1 MTNGQKEIDLQEL
14 YLKYTEDTEAP
25 TVFHRWSFLAGI
37 SALIGR
43 KCWLPFGEGRIFPN
57 LYCMMIGNPGTR
69 KSSAIKPVKKL
80 LAEVGYRTF
89 AFDRSSK
96 EKFLE
101 DLANDG
107 YEDGN
112 TETNSVM
119 ENLFGAEGQSP
130 REVFIVQD
138 EFNVFVGNGNIEFL
152 SLLGTL
158 WDWDD
163 ETLCFNQRFKNS
175 KSLSIY
181 QPTVTIL
188 GGNTH
193 VGLAQAFPVETLG
206 QGFMSRLLLVFS
218 EPSGRKI
225 TFPKKPPEELR
236 SQLLSRMAKIYT
248 EFSGEFSFTKESELA
263 LDTIYRSFRG
273 LEDIR
278 FQHYSTRRFTHLLKL
293 CMVVCACKL
302 KLQIEVDDVVMANTL
317 LSFIEH
323 HMPKAL
329 GEFGKAKN
337 SDVAGKI
344 IAVLSESKTP
354 VSLAKIWE
362 SVRTDLDKMEDM
374 TKILSG
380 LEAAKQIQHVNANR
394 LEDRG
399 FTVVR
404 KILTER
410 NQFID
415 YSRLKEAPDVFKTS
429 GNVVSIKSL

>member
-1 MTNGQKEIDLQEL
+1 MINPEPDLQEL

-25 TVFHRWSFLAGI
+25 VVFHRWSFLSAV
-37 SALIGR
+37 SALMGR
-43 KCWLPFGEGRIFPN
+43 KCYFPFGEGRIFPN

-80 LAEVGYRTF
+80 LAEIGYRNF

-107 YEDGN
+107 YESGD
-112 TETNSVM
+112 TSSESNSVM
-119 ENLFGAEGQSP
+119 ENLFGTEGQSAK
-130 REVFIVQD
+130 EVFIVSD

-193 VGLAQAFPVETLG
+193 AGLAQAFPVEALG

-225 TFPKKPPEELR
+225 TFPKKPPEQLRQELLR
-236 SQLLSRMAKIYT
+236 RLEKIHT
-248 EFSGEFSFTKESELA
+248 EFSGEFYMDPTSELA
-263 LDTIYRSFRG
+263 LDSIYRGFKG
-273 LEDIR
+273 LDDIR

-302 KLQIEVDDVVMANTL
+302 KLKVELDDVVLANTL

-337 SDVAGKI
+337 SDVAGKV
-344 IAVLSESKTP
+344 IALLSESKNP
-354 VSLAKIWE
+354 VSIAKIWE
-362 SVRTDLDKMEDM
+362 SVRTDLDKMEDQ
-374 TKILSG
+374 L
-380 LEAAKQIQHVNANR
+380 NR
-394 LEDRG
+394 
-399 FTVVR
+399 
-404 KILTER
+404 I
-410 NQFID
+410 
-415 YSRLKEAPDVFKTS
+415 
-429 GNVVSIKSL
+429 